1 MLAKLH
7 AKLKGQVLDSKNS
20 KKMVSI
26 ETQDLY
32 APSLSKVP
40 TPPPEDSHSRFGGRS
55 KPKKRKGPTED
66 TVNDQMKEFF
76 GKKKIVKKGKVHKSN
91 MKVVMKENGAKN
103 KSDGGGFGHSF
114 DFNSLAT
121 VTHHKR

>member
-1 MLAKLH
+1 
-7 AKLKGQVLDSKNS
+7 
-20 KKMVSI
+20 MVSI

-55 KPKKRKGPTED
+55 KPKKRKGPSED

-76 GKKKIVKKGKVHKSN
+76 GKKKIVGGVKKGKVHKSN
-91 MKVVMKENGAKN
+91 MPGGMKENGGKN
-103 KSDGGGFGHSF
+103 KGGGGGGLGHSF

>member
-55 KPKKRKGPTED
+55 KPKKRKGPSED
-66 TVNDQMKEFF
+66 TVNAQMKEFF
-76 GKKKIVKKGKVHKSN
+76 GKKKIVKKGVVHKSN
-91 MKVVMKENGAKN
+91 MKENGRKN
-103 KSDGGGFGHSF
+103 KSDGSELGHSF